1 MAAEQQVTFDF
12 VGTLADRVAETSQQ
26 PPRMSIV
33 KNVSYGRE
41 LGVPRKCAA
50 VTGSSAFSAK
60 AAGALVRSNV
70 SGRRSTA
77 YLGDPS
83 AGIRDIEAL
92 SGAAVVSGL
101 VSGSRAMNAYW
112 PTEITDAGVAF
123 PQNGHAAVCDDI
135 VATIVVAAPLTG
147 PWNLYVSYLGGQPQL
162 VGNLTYART
171 NVAITKHGAG
181 VYRLWYMRSN
191 AIRCRALSISGS
203 TLTVGSENTVYTPV
217 TAQVVQPAYA
227 SFGTDGSGDATYCWV
242 LTQDAATNTT
252 MRLLK
257 VNIGTFAVTASLA
270 FAAELPSTN
279 DFQFALAHLS
289 IGGVNYLALAWS
301 DASAAGARSAVVNGD
316 SMTTSIAAAATGA
329 GAPGPVAIQWMAV
342 DTWIGTVV
350 AACDNTATIGTSAA
364 FTDFY
369 FRQGPTMG
377 SPGTTDDIVT
387 MYWHQPMSAGCMW
400 ARSAS
405 EVYPLFTM
413 QVTYDEFAA
422 LTDPEFVED
431 PSLEVYTPQLYDVSN
446 AEFTLSSVAR
456 FGVDRCVV
464 GAAFGLVVEG
474 VQAQY
479 SACTQAGVLR
489 CIYNAEPGATY
500 EGQCVRF
507 VNIDLTAG
515 GRNVQDSNGVGL
527 IGAAQPAYW
536 DGQESVEWGPLHKP
550 KVVASATG
558 GTGSTLTGAYAFRA
572 FVSWR
577 DAAGQQHRSGVSL
590 PSATI
595 NPAGTAVRIWVTIP
609 KTCRDGVTQ
618 LEFEVHV
625 YGSKN
630 GGPFYLLQTSST
642 GRLIPT
648 DKDDVGCWLFGS
660 VPEVSATVLLWST
673 GANVQELFPV
683 APPPIWDLAMVG
695 PRLWAID
702 AENRARAVCTKLK
715 QDGIAHEFADGLEL
729 LFTGGQKLYAVNEI
743 DGVPLFL
750 TNQGAFLVHGDGFDN
765 TGQGT
770 GWSFPM
776 RIAQPACTQRDSVVR
791 TPVGVFYANDDRFVL
806 LQSGGAA
813 RVFDELQA
821 PTSIVRADVF
831 EATTEVVFWTSTGAA
846 YVYNYL
852 LDKWS
857 TWDTSV
863 DATDGI
869 YVHGN
874 QLIAFTGG
882 ICAFRVVDVETAN
895 ATLQARWKT
904 GWINVAGPQGECLF
918 DDLLLLVK
926 RLGTHALT
934 VNIYTDYQTDAA
946 HTTTHSLTSGNIT
959 SALEGSYYTVRGVTS
974 GSPNA
979 RAIMVEVVES
989 GAAGDGCVPI
999 ACTLI
1004 ARVNPGVQRRYLAVA
1019 NK

>member
-1 MAAEQQVTFDF
+1 MGTEQQVTFDF
-12 VGTLADRVAETSQQ
+12 VGSLADRVAETSQQ

-50 VTGSSAFSAK
+50 VTGASSFSARP
-60 AAGALVRSNV
+60 AGALVRSTV

-92 SGAAVVSGL
+92 GGSAVVSGL

-135 VATIVVAAPLTG
+135 VATIVVVNPLTG
-147 PWNLYVSYLGGQPQL
+147 PWNLYVSYLGGPPQL
-162 VGNLTYART
+162 VGNLTFART
-171 NVAITKHGAG
+171 SVAITKHGAG

-203 TLTVGSENTVYTPV
+203 TLTVGGENTIYTPV

-227 SFGTDGSGDATYCWV
+227 SFGTDGNGDATFCWV

-257 VNIGTFAVTASLA
+257 VNIGTFAVTSSLA

-301 DASAAGARSAVVNGD
+301 DASAAQARSAVVNGD
-316 SMTTSIAAAATGA
+316 SMTTAIAAAATGA
-329 GAPGPVAIQWMAV
+329 GVPGPVAIQWMAV
-342 DTWIGTVV
+342 GTWVGTVV
-350 AACDNTATIGTSAA
+350 AACDNVATIGTSAA

-387 MYWHQPMSAGCMW
+387 MYWHQPLSAGCMW
-400 ARSAS
+400 ARSS
-405 EVYPLFTM
+405 TEVYPLFTM
-413 QVTYDEFAA
+413 QANYDEYPA
-422 LTDPEFVED
+422 LTDLEFLED
-431 PSLEVYTPQLYDVSN
+431 PSLEVYTPQLYDESN

-456 FGVDRCVV
+456 FGVDRCVA
-464 GAAFGLVVEG
+464 GAAFGLVVKG
-474 VQAQY
+474 AQAQY
-479 SACTQAGVLR
+479 SFCTQAGVLR

-500 EGQCVRF
+500 EGECVRF

-515 GRNVQDSNGVGL
+515 GRNVQDDKGVGL

-536 DGQESVEWGPLHKP
+536 DGNESVEWGPLHKP
-550 KVVASATG
+550 KVIASATG
-558 GTGSTLTGAYAFRA
+558 GTSTLLTGAYAYRA
-572 FVSWR
+572 YVSWR
-577 DAAGQQHRSGVSL
+577 DSAGQEHRSGVSL
-590 PSATI
+590 PSTTI
-595 NPAGTAVRIWVTIP
+595 NPAGTAARIWVTIP

-630 GGPFYLLQTSST
+630 GGPFYLLQPSTT

-648 DKDDVGCWLFGS
+648 DKDDVGCWLFEG
-660 VPEVSATVLLWST
+660 VPEVSATTLLWST
-673 GANVQELFPV
+673 GAGLQELFPV
-683 APPPIWDLAMVG
+683 APPPLWDLAMVG

-702 AENRARAVCTKLK
+702 AENRSRAVCTKLK
-715 QDGIAHEFADGLEL
+715 QDGIAHEFADGLEV
-729 LFTGGQKLYAVNEI
+729 LFTGGQKLYAVNEL

-806 LQSGGAA
+806 LQSGGGA

-821 PTSIVRADVF
+821 PTGIMRADVF
-831 EATTEVVFWTSTGAA
+831 EATTEVVFWTATGAA

-857 TWDTSV
+857 TWDSSV

-874 QLIAFTGG
+874 QLIAFFSSG
-882 ICAFRVVDVETAN
+882 ICSFRVVDVESPNT
-895 ATLQARWKT
+895 TLQARWKT
-904 GWINVAGPQGECLF
+904 GWVAIAGPQAPCTHRE
-918 DDLLLLVK
+918 LLLLVK
-926 RLGTHALT
+926 RQGTHGIT
-934 VNIYTDYQTDAA
+934 VNVYTDYQTDAA
-946 HTTTHSLTSGNIT
+946 HTTTVVLSNANVT
-959 SALEGSYYTVRGVTS
+959 SANEGGYYTERIVLNA
-974 GSPNA
+974 PQA
-979 RAIMVEVVES
+979 RAFMVDVQETGS
-989 GAAGDGCVPI
+989 AGDGCVPI
-999 ACTLI
+999 ACTVI
-1004 ARVNPGVQRRYLAVA
+1004 ANVEPGVQRRYLAVA